1 MSLNIKVNKM
11 SEGIKGLVGKKIT
24 KSVKFLGEDVKISKL
39 SVAEVMEIQ
48 SKAKSIE
55 ASDDTG
61 GFEILKTVIR
71 LAVDGAKELSD
82 TDFNDF
88 PMEELQKLST
98 EVMKFSGINA
108 DQGK

>member
-11 SEGIKGLVGKKIT
+11 GEGIKGLVGKKVT
-24 KSVKFLGEDVKISKL
+24 KNVKFIGEDVKISKL

-48 SKAKSIE
+48 QKAKSLE
-55 ASDDTG
+55 GNEDSA
-61 GFEILKTVIR
+61 GFEVLKTVIR
-71 LAVDGAKELSD
+71 LAVEGAKDLSD

-98 EVMKFSGINA
+98 EIMKFSGINA